1 VHGLLI
7 RGLWVRVP
15 PRSSK
20 RARYD
25 GDARIARSPQTR
37 PTSVPHPTHERI
49 GERVAVGVEH
59 VPVNVSEN
67 AAEPCPITVCTALAM
82 RRHVVYH
89 DDPQVLE
96 LCLHPCDRLHWLR
109 RVPMRSS
116 VGIARNIVGAAQG
129 ALPDRVAM
137 STTGGAA
144 QDGAYPR
151 TIRDL
156 AFPGSLIPRRQS

>member
-1 VHGLLI
+1 MHGLLI

-25 GDARIARSPQTR
+25 GDARIVDRSPQTR

-116 VGIARNIVGAAQG
+116 VGIA
-129 ALPDRVAM
+129 
-137 STTGGAA
+137 
-144 QDGAYPR
+144 
-151 TIRDL
+151 
-156 AFPGSLIPRRQS
+156 

>member
-1 VHGLLI
+1 M
-7 RGLWVRVP
+7 
-15 PRSSK
+15 
-20 RARYD
+20 RASLD
-25 GDARIARSPQTR
+25 RSPQTR

-109 RVPMRSS
+109 RVPTRSS
-116 VGIARNIVGAAQG
+116 VGITLDIVGAAQG
-129 ALPDRVAM
+129 PFLIEWRCPPLVEPPKTGRTRERFATLP
-137 STTGGAA
+137 
-144 QDGAYPR
+144 
-151 TIRDL
+151 
-156 AFPGSLIPRRQS
+156 FPVP